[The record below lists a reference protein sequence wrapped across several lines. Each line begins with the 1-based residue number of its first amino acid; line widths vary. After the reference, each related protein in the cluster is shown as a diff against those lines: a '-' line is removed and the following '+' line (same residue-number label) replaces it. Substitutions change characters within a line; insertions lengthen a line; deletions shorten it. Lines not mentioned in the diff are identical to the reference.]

1 MIKLLFTL
9 LCSIASIVVLAQTN
23 SLAKDTLTTTKVI
36 TAPAKNNEWKVNFL
50 MTLSGLPEF
59 AYERILNDK
68 VGVGL
73 AILVRLDKGRDYNFG
88 FLPYYR
94 YYFGKRR
101 ANGLFVEANTALYSI
116 VNYERWMNATERN
129 NYAHHNEPSNIE
141 LGLGLA
147 AGAKFIEKR
156 FFGEIS
162 LGFGRFV
169 TETHFKDYPDI
180 DFSIG
185 KRF

>member
-1 MIKLLFTL
+1 MIKPLLTFI
-9 LCSIASIVVLAQTN
+9 CSIVSVVAFAQTD
-23 SLAKDTLTTTKVI
+23 SLRNDVGTKTVI
-36 TAPAKNNEWKVNFL
+36 TELALSNEWKVNFL

-59 AYERILNDK
+59 AYERIINNK

-73 AILVRLDKGRDYNFG
+73 SILVRLDKGRDYNFG
-88 FLPYYR
+88 FLPHYR
-94 YYFGKRR
+94 YYFGKKR
-101 ANGLFVEANTALYSI
+101 ANGLFIEANTALYSV

-129 NYAHHNEPSNIE
+129 NYTHHNEPSTIE
-141 LGLGLA
+141 LGLGMA

-162 LGFGRFV
+162 LGLGRFV
-169 TETHFKDYPDI
+169 TKTHFKDYPGI
-180 DFSIG
+180 DFSFG